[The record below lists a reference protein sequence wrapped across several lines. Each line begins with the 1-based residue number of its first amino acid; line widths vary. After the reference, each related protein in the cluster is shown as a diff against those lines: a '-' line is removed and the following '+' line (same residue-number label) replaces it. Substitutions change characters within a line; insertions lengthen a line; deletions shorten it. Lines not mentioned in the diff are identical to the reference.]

1 MRIVCESREK
11 PLFAEREV
19 LFDMFK
25 ADVTGV
31 NKTFIESL
39 FDIVEQF
46 FGVKIGAIG
55 NKRIPDMGPPP
66 RQFAAKQAGEVAHDL
81 ITAFLSCGHKRHK
94 HAQSR
99 TPDPL
104 VGALILD

>member
-1 MRIVCESREK
+1 MGIVCESRQK
-11 PLFAEREV
+11 AIFAERQV

-31 NKTFIESL
+31 NKTLIVSL
-39 FDIVEQF
+39 FDIVEQL
-46 FGVKIGAIG
+46 FGVKIGAIRD
-55 NKRIPDMGPPP
+55 KRIPNVGPLPY
-66 RQFAAKQAGEVAHDL
+66 QFAAKQAGEVAHDL
-81 ITAFLSCGHKRHK
+81 ITALLSCGHKRHK
-94 HAQSR
+94 TTQCR